1 MKFVTFWDPRFR
13 MVRTLKVNDVH
24 ERVLDPSFIGLDG
37 LNIRPSELVIY
48 WEGPNRPSGIIP
60 KSDVI
65 LIDETEDPY
74 DLQA

>member
-1 MKFVTFWDPRFR
+1 MKVMTFWDPRFR
-13 MVRTLKVNDVH
+13 TVRTLKVTNVH

-48 WEGPNRPSGIIP
+48 WEGPDGQKGTIP

-65 LIDETEDPY
+65 LISETEDPY

>member
-1 MKFVTFWDPRFR
+1 MKIITFWDPCFR
-13 MVRTLKVNDVH
+13 MVRTMKVNAVH

-37 LNIRPSELVIY
+37 LIIRPSELVIY
-48 WEGPNRPSGIIP
+48 WEGPDGQNGTIS

-65 LIDETEDPY
+65 MISETEDPY

>member
-1 MKFVTFWDPRFR
+1 MKIITFWDPRFR
-13 MVRTLKVNDVH
+13 TVRTMKVNTVH

-37 LNIRPSELVIY
+37 LSIHPSKLVIY
-48 WEGPNRPSGIIP
+48 WEGPDGQNGTIS

-65 LIDETEDPY
+65 MISETEDPY